1 MEANILLGLSIYTLI
16 GLAPLLYNYY
26 VVTRRHEE
34 AEMRQGKDRGSEDK
48 VNLTSSIGTTLQ
60 IQSSRSQIP
69 QFNSLVGDKINDK
82 NIPLIILVVNPNDLK
97 SDIGKLVV
105 RYLTSKERLEKS
117 PTMDVSGNDAG
128 VNHEVIGIA
137 SPVIAEA
144 ET

>member
-34 AEMRQGKDRGSEDK
+34 ARRKQGIGKDGEGK
-48 VNLTSSIGTTLQ
+48 VDSTSGIGTTVQ
-60 IQSSRSQIP
+60 IKSSYPQIP
-69 QFNSLVGDKINDK
+69 QFNSLVEGKVGDKA
-82 NIPLIILVVNPNDLK
+82 IPLIILVVNPNDLK
-97 SDIGKLVV
+97 SDIGRLVV
-105 RYLTSKERLEKS
+105 RYLTSKEKLEKS
-117 PTMDVSGNDAG
+117 STTDVSGNDAG

-144 ET
+144 EA

>member
-34 AEMRQGKDRGSEDK
+34 AKIKQGKDKGGEDK
-48 VNLTSSIGTTLQ
+48 VGLTSSIGTSLQ
-60 IQSSRSQIP
+60 VQSSHSQIP
-69 QFNSLVGDKINDK
+69 QFNSLVGDKVGDK
-82 NIPLIILVVNPNDLK
+82 NIPLIILIVNPNDLK

-117 PTMDVSGNDAG
+117 SAMDVSGNDAG